1 MKKKKSIGDKVFD
14 TANVVI
20 MLIILIAVL
29 YPFMNAVAISL
40 NDANDTTRGG
50 ITIFPRVFSLKNY
63 QLIFHNPKVYNAYA
77 ITIGRTVIGTIS
89 ALFFTSL
96 LAYGLAHQ
104 NLKGRTFY
112 LVICIITMYFG
123 GGLIPT
129 YFLIKSLHLINNFW
143 VYVIPGFVGI
153 WNMLLMKTYFQGI
166 PISLEESARI
176 DGANYITIF
185 FKIILPISTPII
197 ATIALFIGVGQWNSW
212 FDAYIYITK
221 ANLKPMQS
229 VLLSIISEAKF
240 AENLAATAGAAGGAI
255 NAGNIGKGANVNVR
269 SITMATMFV
278 TILPIIMVYPFLQR
292 YFVKGIMIGS
302 IKG

>member
-1 MKKKKSIGDKVFD
+1 MAKRRSIGDKVFD
-14 TANVVI
+14 TANI
-20 MLIILIAVL
+20 ILMLIILVAVL
-29 YPFMNAVAISL
+29 YPFFNSVAISL

-50 ITIFPRVFSLKNY
+50 LTIFPRVFTLRNY
-63 QLIFHNPKVYNAYA
+63 QLIFTNSKIYTAYLV
-77 ITIGRTVIGTIS
+77 TIGRTVIGTVS

-96 LAYGLAHQ
+96 LAYGLAHT

-112 LVICIITMYFG
+112 IILCIIPMYFS
-123 GGLIPT
+123 GGLIPS
-129 YFLIKSLHLINNFW
+129 YFLIRSMKLINSFW
-143 VYVIPGFVGI
+143 VYIIPGLVGI

-176 DGANYITIF
+176 DGANYLRIF

-221 ANLKPMQS
+221 QNLKPMQS

-240 AENLAATAGAAGGAI
+240 AESLAQSASTAGGAI
-255 NAGNIGKGANVNVR
+255 NAGNIGKTAKVNVR
-269 SITMATMFV
+269 SISMATMFV